1 MRNKFFACLLISVS
15 MLLITS
21 GCTDGP
27 AISSTAPVA
36 EYATPTQSPT
46 ITPTSFDPET
56 LLEKA
61 VNHFVEASSF
71 QMISHEVVSYQA
83 YTSEGTV
90 RTIYGE
96 FKTVYDYLRSPESKV
111 HVQSQFRYSP
121 DSDFIDEEY
130 YLFDQDDTV
139 VMVTSIEDG
148 VPTIEATGG
157 QSVDG
162 LIGDAYQAILQYGTE
177 AHFTEQADGEVVY
190 TLDHPAW
197 YTLQGAISFAD
208 LGLLY
213 TQPDGAELVR
223 EYAEQVYPSV
233 QPVRFILHV
242 SIADE
247 VITQV
252 ELDNRDFMDSVWEA
266 YDLALI
272 DQGADPTQLTQYE
285 IQPEH
290 RTEILFTNFDEVP
303 DFNIPDK

>member
-1 MRNKFFACLLISVS
+1 MRNKFFADLLVSVS
-15 MLLITS
+15 MLLFVA

-27 AISSTAPVA
+27 ATSSTAPVA
-36 EYATPTQSPT
+36 DFATPTQTPT
-46 ITPTSFDPET
+46 ITPTPFDPRA

-71 QMISHEVVSYQA
+71 QMSAHEVVSYQA
-83 YTSEGTV
+83 NTIEGTV

-111 HVQSQFRYSP
+111 HVHSQFRYSP

-139 VMVTSIEDG
+139 FMVTSIEDG
-148 VPTIEATGG
+148 IPTIEETGG

-213 TQPDGAELVR
+213 AQPDGAEMVR
-223 EYAEQVYPSV
+223 EYAEQAYPNV

-247 VITQV
+247 VITKV
-252 ELDNRDFMDSVWEA
+252 ELDNRDFMKSVWEA
-266 YDLALI
+266 YDQALI
-272 DQGADPTQLTQYE
+272 DQGADPDQLTQYE
-285 IQPEH
+285 IQPDH
-290 RTEILFTNFDEVP
+290 HTEVLFTNFDEVP
-303 DFNIPDK
+303 NFNLPNY